1 MCFYV
6 TYITMIR
13 ISEAVEAIV
22 EAHPALRFGFYHG
35 LLNLT
40 KVARF
45 LKPSIEARTKKE
57 VTDAAVL
64 MNLSRLQGKLARLP
78 QSSRDTLVLDKV
90 SIQSGLCAATVD
102 KSPTSHRELE
112 RVFSRIQS
120 KSGFITVTE
129 GMRQV
134 TVIVEAENLR
144 LLTSALTTPPRI
156 LQEDLAA
163 VGVAFDERYLKVKGI
178 LFQLMEEIAL
188 QDINVIEIASTATEF
203 SIFLKEDDVQLAF
216 DAIFNRFSRRGTRA

>member
-1 MCFYV
+1 
-6 TYITMIR
+6 MIR

-64 MNLSRLQGKLARLP
+64 MNLSRLQKKLARLP

-90 SIQSGLCAATVD
+90 NIQSGLSAATVD
-102 KSPTSHRELE
+102 KSPTSHRELD

-129 GMRQV
+129 GMHQV

-156 LQEDLAA
+156 LQQDLAA

-203 SIFLKEDDVQLAF
+203 SIFLKEEDVQLAF
-216 DAIFNRFSRRGTRA
+216 DAIFNRFSRRGARG

>member
-1 MCFYV
+1 
-6 TYITMIR
+6 MIR

-22 EAHPALRFGFYHG
+22 ESHSALRFGFYHG

-45 LKPSIEARTKKE
+45 LRPSIEARTKKE

-64 MNLSRLQGKLARLP
+64 MNLSRLQKKLARLP
-78 QSSRDTLVLDKV
+78 QSGRETLLLDKIT
-90 SIQSGLCAATVD
+90 IQSGLCAATVD
-102 KSPTSHRELE
+102 KSPTSHRELN
-112 RVFSRIQS
+112 RVFTRIQS

-144 LLTSALTTPPRI
+144 LLTTALSSPPRV
-156 LQEDLAA
+156 LQKDLAA

-178 LFQLMEEIAL
+178 LFQLMEEVAL

-203 SIFLKEDDVQLAF
+203 SIFLREEDVQLAF
-216 DAIFNRFSRRGTRA
+216 DAIFNRFSRRGARPPYSTEE